1 MGSGIKASQDAF
13 LLTAKYCMAI
23 QIGSGISIGG
33 GILIGSAPAGPEL
46 VYNLNAA
53 NYSALPV
60 NGSVVSGSGG
70 YTVTVANPDST
81 MSWNAGNDGVFN
93 MTTVSGSTNDY
104 IYGGPN
110 YVSGQSYTVFMVY
123 QLDPAVAGRLLN
135 TQDESS
141 KDWLMG
147 AYSGYPNTFYP
158 NFAVNLPS
166 SGADTVWHFGW
177 ATWDDT
183 TSTGQLWIA
192 TNTQPT
198 TYAYSETSGSGGG
211 FNQLRLF
218 SRAGGSEVQTG
229 NIGLIQVYDGVI
241 SLAKIQALYNQ
252 FKTRFGY

>member
-1 MGSGIKASQDAF
+1 
-13 LLTAKYCMAI
+13 
-23 QIGSGISIGG
+23 
-33 GILIGSAPAGPEL
+33 
-46 VYNLNAA
+46 
-53 NYSALPV
+53 
-60 NGSVVSGSGG
+60 
-70 YTVTVANPDST
+70 
-81 MSWNAGNDGVFN
+81 
-93 MTTVSGSTNDY
+93 
-104 IYGGPN
+104 
-110 YVSGQSYTVFMVY
+110 MVY

>member
-33 GILIGSAPAGPEL
+33 GILIGSAPSGPDL

-60 NGSVVSGSGG
+60 DGSVVSGSGG

-81 MSWNAGNDGVFN
+81 MSWNASNGGVFN
-93 MTTVSGSTNDY
+93 MTTVSGSVNDY
-104 IYGGPN
+104 IFGGPN
-110 YVSGQSYTVFMVY
+110 YVTGQSYTVFMVY
-123 QLDPAVAGRLLN
+123 QLNPIVDGRLLN

-147 AYSGYPNTFYP
+147 SYSGYMNVFYP
-158 NFAVNLPS
+158 NGVVNLTSDP
-166 SGADTVWHFGW
+166 ADIAWHFIWGTFDY
-177 ATWDDT
+177 ATTTADLYIA
-183 TSTGQLWIA
+183 TSTE
-192 TNTQPT
+192 PT
-198 TYAYSETSGSGGG
+198 GVYKTETSGAFGG

-218 SRAGGSEVQTG
+218 SRAGGFEPQTG

>member
-33 GILIGSAPAGPEL
+33 GIFIGSAPSGPEL

-60 NGSVVSGSGG
+60 NGSAVSGSGG

-81 MSWNAGNDGVFN
+81 MSWNASNGGLFN
-93 MTTVSGSTNDY
+93 MTTVSGSVNDY
-104 IYGGPN
+104 MFGGPN
-110 YVSGQSYTVFMVY
+110 YVTGQSYTVFMVY
-123 QLDPAVAGRLLN
+123 QLNPIVEGRLLN

-147 AYSGYPNTFYP
+147 SYSGYMNVFYP
-158 NFAVNLPS
+158 NGVVNLTSDP
-166 SGADTVWHFGW
+166 ADIAWHFIWGTFDY
-177 ATWDDT
+177 A
-183 TSTGQLWIA
+183 TSTADLYIA
-192 TNTQPT
+192 TSTQPT
-198 TYAYSETSGSGGG
+198 GVYKTETSGAFGG

-218 SRAGGSEVQTG
+218 SRAGGFEPQTG